1 MENNLSNDHNPPS
14 HDSATPRHD
23 AAQHDNIETHQGTV
37 TAYQDKNQEAGRGV
51 KPREESNQFY
61 TLSVSNVRK
70 MLIDAGHIV
79 SERTLIRWCAKELL
93 DATLRPE
100 ENGQYEK
107 YYITESSVLKR
118 IDQLDRVRPVDS
130 LLDNQQRYI
139 RTSDSNL
146 AKHQVGRTKEQD
158 ASTPV
163 DDMSRHGSSLGLT
176 ETEMPNLRGL
186 QREVQELN
194 DQLSTKNVDIQI
206 RDKLLIREK
215 EATREA
221 WNKIAEIGEQVGRW
235 KTRCE
240 RLELN
245 PPTQINS
252 DGELHKFRQ
261 SEIKEFEKP
270 PQMDMDE
277 EIGEMKELKKAKDAP
292 DEPESKNHRKKRF
305 ENFQRYA
312 LYSIITILVLLMA
325 LAFIIWSLLYN
336 PDVVIFPAAV
346 PAR

>member
-221 WNKIAEIGEQVGRW
+221 WNKI
-235 KTRCE
+235 
-240 RLELN
+240 
-245 PPTQINS
+245 
-252 DGELHKFRQ
+252 
-261 SEIKEFEKP
+261 KEFEKT